1 MLDRVIAGEG
11 SGNTNLGAL
20 EGNQILKAL
29 GPEVEFRELQAGLPY
44 TLKGKDQGAPT
55 HDRLRRDAVGTFL
68 GGFEVE
74 PKHKGAA
81 GVYENKRRAG
91 SRKTAKL

>member
-29 GPEVEFRELQAGLPY
+29 GPEVEFRE
-44 TLKGKDQGAPT
+44 
-55 HDRLRRDAVGTFL
+55 
-68 GGFEVE
+68 
-74 PKHKGAA
+74 
-81 GVYENKRRAG
+81 
-91 SRKTAKL
+91 